1 MKTGI
6 DTIIF
11 DLGGV
16 LVVWNPEYVYR
27 DVFEGDQDKV
37 NWFLNNIC
45 TSDWNVQQDAG
56 RSLQEATE
64 LLVKQY
70 PEHEKWI
77 RVYYDRW
84 EEMLSGAVE
93 ETVALLNKLKV
104 DNKYRLIALTN
115 WSAETFPI
123 AIKRFEFLKLF
134 EGIVVSGEEKTRK
147 PLPKIY
153 EILLDR
159 YQLIPKNCLFIDDNF
174 DNIKAAEKLGIH
186 SIHYTSPLLLKEE
199 LQKINISF

>member
-1 MKTGI
+1 MKNGI

-16 LVVWNPEYVYR
+16 LVDWNPEYVYR
-27 DVFEGDQDKV
+27 DVFNGDQDKV

-56 RSLQEATE
+56 RPLQEATE

-70 PEHEKWI
+70 PVYEEWI
-77 RVYYDRW
+77 RIYYDRW
-84 EEMLSGAVE
+84 EDMIGGAVE
-93 ETVALLNKLKV
+93 ETVDLLIKLKK

-123 AIKRFEFLKLF
+123 ALKKFEFLTLF
-134 EGIVVSGEEKTRK
+134 EGIVVSGDEKTIK
-147 PLPKIY
+147 PFPKIY
-153 EILLDR
+153 KTLLDR
-159 YQLIPKNCLFIDDNF
+159 YRLNPKNCVFIDDNF
-174 DNIKAAEKLGIH
+174 DNIKAAKKFGIH
-186 SIHYTSPLLLKEE
+186 GIHYDTSSQLKEE
-199 LQKINISF
+199 LLKMKISF